1 MDGRPGDGTVRR
13 LSLDMGDTNVRIQI
27 TGRHVEVP
35 DDVRAYIQAK
45 AMKLPRFYD
54 RIREIEVVLDHESEQ
69 FTTEVIVRADRKH
82 TFVARET
89 GPDTFALVDL
99 VIDKLERQLIRHK
112 EKHRDHKHD
121 GKSEVSPES

>member
-1 MDGRPGDGTVRR
+1 
-13 LSLDMGDTNVRIQI
+13 MGGCSVQIKI

-35 DDVRAYIQAK
+35 DDVRAYIEAK
-45 AMKLPRFYD
+45 AKKLPRFYD

-69 FTTEVIVRADRKH
+69 FTTEMIVRADRKH

-121 GKSEVSPES
+121 GKSEGTPES